1 MISPSRFR
9 ENNIMAYLLVL
20 YYSRYGAVKQMAQHI
35 ARGIE
40 STGDLEARIR
50 TVPAVSPTTEATD
63 PAVPESGAPYVTL
76 DDLKNCAGLA
86 LGSPTRF
93 GNMAAPLKYFI
104 DQASGLWLSGSLV
117 NKPAAV
123 FSSTSSLHGGQ
134 ETTLL
139 SMMLPL
145 FHLGF
150 ILLGLPYIEP
160 DLTTTT
166 TGGTPYGATHLA
178 GTSSKNPINDE
189 EQRLCFALGKRL
201 SAIAK
206 KLSEPA

>member
-1 MISPSRFR
+1 MA
-9 ENNIMAYLLVL
+9 NILVL
-20 YYSRYGAVKQMAQHI
+20 YYSRHGSVKQMAQYI

-40 STGDLEARIR
+40 SVPGMEAKIR
-50 TVPAVSPTTEATD
+50 TVPSVSTTTEATE
-63 PAVPESGAPYVTL
+63 PTVPDSGAPYATL
-76 DDLKNCAGLA
+76 QDLKDCAGLV

-93 GNMAAPLKYFI
+93 GNMAAPMKYFI
-104 DQASGLWLSGSLV
+104 DQASSLWLSGQLV

-134 ETTLL
+134 ESTLL

-150 ILLGLPYIEP
+150 ILLGIPYTEP
-160 DLTTTT
+160 DLNTTQS
-166 TGGTPYGATHLA
+166 GGTPYGATHVA
-178 GTSSKNPINDE
+178 GATGKNPVTEE

-201 SAIAK
+201 AEVTI
-206 KLSEPA
+206 KLGQ

>member
-1 MISPSRFR
+1 MPYI
-9 ENNIMAYLLVL
+9 LVL

-40 STGDLEARIR
+40 SVSGIEARIR
-50 TVPAVSPTTEATD
+50 TVPAISPTTEASEAPIPD
-63 PAVPESGAPYVTL
+63 SGAPYVTL

-86 LGSPTRF
+86 MGSPTRF

-104 DQASGLWLSGSLV
+104 DTTSGLWLSGSLV
-117 NKPAAV
+117 DKPATV
-123 FSSTSSLHGGQ
+123 FTSTASMHGGQ

-150 ILLGLPYIEP
+150 VMVGVPFTEA
-160 DLTTTT
+160 DLTKTK
-166 TGGTPYGATHLA
+166 TGGTPYGTSHLA
-178 GTSSKNPINDE
+178 GADSKNLLSDE
-189 EQRLCFALGKRL
+189 EQRLCFAQGKRL
-201 SAIAK
+201 ATIAF
-206 KLSEPA
+206 KLA

>member
-1 MISPSRFR
+1 MSYI
-9 ENNIMAYLLVL
+9 LVL
-20 YYSRYGAVKQMAQHI
+20 YYSRHGAVKQMAQHI

-40 STGDLEARIR
+40 SISGMEARIR
-50 TVPAVSPTTEATD
+50 TVPSVSPTTEATE
-63 PAVPESGAPYVTL
+63 PAVPDSGAPYATL
-76 DDLKNCAGLA
+76 DDLKNCTGLA

-93 GNMAAPLKYFI
+93 GNMAAPMKYFI
-104 DQASGLWLSGSLV
+104 DQASNLWLSGSLI
-117 NKPAAV
+117 NKPAVV

-150 ILLGLPYIEP
+150 MLLGIPYSEP
-160 DLTTTT
+160 DLNTTQS
-166 TGGTPYGATHLA
+166 GGTPYGATHHA
-178 GTSSKNPINDE
+178 GTGNKNPVSDE

-201 SAIAK
+201 AETAI
-206 KLSEPA
+206 KLQ